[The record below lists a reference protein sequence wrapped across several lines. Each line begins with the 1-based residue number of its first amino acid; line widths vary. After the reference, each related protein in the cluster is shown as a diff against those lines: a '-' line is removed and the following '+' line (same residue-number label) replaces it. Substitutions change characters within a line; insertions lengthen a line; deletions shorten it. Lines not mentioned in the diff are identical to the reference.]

1 MLLQRH
7 LSEEAVMHDMDTKEG
22 EQIALDFKGEGAL
35 VKVTHLEVPAEL
47 AVIIQT
53 LPGTIIP
60 SYNKYF
66 QFYYR

>member
-22 EQIALDFKGEGAL
+22 EQITLDFKSDGAL
-35 VKVTHLEVPAEL
+35 VKVTHLEIPAEL

-53 LPGTIIP
+53 LPGTII
-60 SYNKYF
+60 SLYAKYF
-66 QFYYR
+66 